1 LSPALAFV
9 AFREEQSGLK
19 DFCLWVRK
27 AAVVVAAVLALPI
40 VRTYSQSEAPGV
52 AGVSLE
58 MSPERVVVEEAS
70 LGMRFWEYRTRGITV
85 IWRDDAPGVRAIV
98 LSKRTAGDIRGVRVG
113 DTKSAISTN
122 WGLPLRVRGAGRFL
136 DFAGRQWTLSAE
148 IAKGKAVEITLLAA
162 R

>member
-1 LSPALAFV
+1 MA
-9 AFREEQSGLK
+9 LK
-19 DFCLWVRK
+19 DRCLRLVRP
-27 AAVVVAAVLALPI
+27 AVVVAALFATPI
-40 VRTYSQSEAPGV
+40 VMSYSQSKAPGV

-58 MSPERVVVEEAS
+58 MSPDAVVAALGAPEAEEAS

-98 LSKRTAGDIRGVRVG
+98 LTKRNAGDIRGVSVG
-113 DTKSAISTN
+113 DTRSSIAAN
-122 WGLPLRVRGAGRFL
+122 WGSPVRVRSAGRFL

-148 IAKGKAVEITLLAA
+148 IANGKAVEITLLAA

>member
-1 LSPALAFV
+1 M
-9 AFREEQSGLK
+9 K
-19 DFCLWVRK
+19 DFCLWVPK
-27 AAVVVAAVLALPI
+27 AAVIIAAVLAMPI

-58 MSPERVVVEEAS
+58 MSREKVVSALGAPEAEEAS

-113 DTKSAISTN
+113 DTRSAISTN
-122 WGLPLRVRGAGRFL
+122 WGLPVRVRGAGRFL

>member
-1 LSPALAFV
+1 M
-9 AFREEQSGLK
+9 K
-19 DFCLWVRK
+19 DFCLWVLK
-27 AAVVVAAVLALPI
+27 AAVIIAAVLAIPI
-40 VRTYSQSEAPGV
+40 VRTYSQSGSPGV

-58 MSPERVVVEEAS
+58 MSPQSVSAVLGAPEVEEAS

-122 WGLPLRVRGAGRFL
+122 WGLPVRVRGAGRFL